1 MAKLLKLR
9 VGVSDDPTALQPSL
23 NDCLEAMLQQA
34 DLLISDVIEGLVAGC
49 APTGP
54 RRVPQF
60 QQKGIKEGILRL
72 SRNGMAVAQTFK
84 DELTRLVYE
93 GGGKEQVQT
102 ELLRFED
109 LQLFGDEQLDQSIE
123 VARAQQEVLSAVDDA
138 LPALDALVST
148 LLGWRTIQPG
158 LNPIR
163 PDVFVRALQKSLSEH
178 VPQSELREI
187 LIAPAA
193 GLLGVNLRK
202 LYRELADW
210 LRSTG
215 VEPAVPLGG
224 RTTKGSGA
232 SGSTVTDTVAKTL
245 LTLDKLRKL
254 LAGDFDT
261 PPPKQDF
268 LYTVP
273 ASMAMLQD
281 QKQVDALVK
290 RLEQRP
296 KATPAPSAPVDMLAQ
311 QGKPQ
316 APPQRIGEQLG
327 EEVVRLMFDNL
338 AQDSRLLP
346 SFKRQLRAMEPA
358 VHKLAKQDSR
368 FFSDRTHPARQ
379 VLERIT
385 QRSLAYSS
393 ETDPGWPGFMRTV
406 EDSAKWLDSKV
417 IDADTFGELLDNLH
431 KQWGGED
438 EGVKHRRE
446 EAARALLHAEQR
458 NLLAQKLAAEFM
470 QSLEGLEVA
479 DFIRDFL
486 KNSWAQVVAQEQLAC
501 TDGTSDPHGYR
512 ALVDD
517 LIWSVQKSTAQRGRA
532 RRLVQMIPGLLA
544 KLREGLARLGYPPE
558 LTQRFFDHLITLH
571 RAAVQEGRDA
581 AMQAAADKAWAESTE
596 DFSDSAND
604 EVQMWLDENESQES
618 GFVAEQDLELDF
630 VSSPLAAQQEA
641 QRAEQEKAAQAKA
654 VAAKAAQERAAQERA
669 AQERAAQ
676 DKAAQ
681 DKAAQDKA
689 AAEQAAQEKAAQERA
704 DLDRRVQERFERER
718 AQAPAVPDRA
728 AEEKAARERLLQ
740 QKLAREQA
748 MRERAGAEQRS
759 QPEPEPPEVAE
770 AEAEPAPEAAMED
783 VPSQAAALGP
793 DTPADEPPAGEAEI
807 PWDQQTSSVPPAP
820 VHELRTGSWVEI
832 QVKGAWVR
840 AQLTWCSPH
849 ATLFMFTSIAGSAH
863 SMSKRTMDKLRAQG
877 QLKVVAD
884 RNVVDEALDQVAQA
898 ALKNSLD
905 APKE

>member
-1 MAKLLKLR
+1 
-9 VGVSDDPTALQPSL
+9 
-23 NDCLEAMLQQA
+23 
-34 DLLISDVIEGLVAGC
+34 
-49 APTGP
+49 
-54 RRVPQF
+54 
-60 QQKGIKEGILRL
+60 
-72 SRNGMAVAQTFK
+72 
-84 DELTRLVYE
+84 
-93 GGGKEQVQT
+93 
-102 ELLRFED
+102 
-109 LQLFGDEQLDQSIE
+109 
-123 VARAQQEVLSAVDDA
+123 
-138 LPALDALVST
+138 
-148 LLGWRTIQPG
+148 
-158 LNPIR
+158 
-163 PDVFVRALQKSLSEH
+163 
-178 VPQSELREI
+178 
-187 LIAPAA
+187 
-193 GLLGVNLRK
+193 
-202 LYRELADW
+202 
-210 LRSTG
+210 
-215 VEPAVPLGG
+215 
-224 RTTKGSGA
+224 
-232 SGSTVTDTVAKTL
+232 
-245 LTLDKLRKL
+245 
-254 LAGDFDT
+254 
-261 PPPKQDF
+261 
-268 LYTVP
+268 
-273 ASMAMLQD
+273 
-281 QKQVDALVK
+281 
-290 RLEQRP
+290 
-296 KATPAPSAPVDMLAQ
+296 VDMLSQ

-316 APPQRIGEQLG
+316 AQPQRIGEQLG

-346 SFKRQLRAMEPA
+346 TFKRQLRAMEPA

-417 IDADTFGELLDNLH
+417 VDADTFGELLDNLH
-431 KQWGGED
+431 RQWGGED

-581 AMQAAADKAWAESTE
+581 AMQAAADEAWAESTQ

-641 QRAEQEKAAQAKA
+641 HRAEQEQAAQAKA
-654 VAAKAAQERAAQERA
+654 LVARAAQEKAAQERAAKERAAQELA
-669 AQERAAQ
+669 AQERAAEDKAVQ

-681 DKAAQDKA
+681 DRAAQEKAAQD
-689 AAEQAAQEKAAQERA
+689 KAAQERA

-718 AQAPAVPDRA
+718 AQAPVVPDRA
-728 AEEKAARERLLQ
+728 AEEKAAREKLLQ
-740 QKLAREQA
+740 QKAAREQA
-748 MRERAGAEQRS
+748 MRERAEAERRS
-759 QPEPEPPEVAE
+759 QPEPSADPEPEAEPVAE
-770 AEAEPAPEAAMED
+770 ARAEPEAM
-783 VPSQAAALGP
+783 PSQAAELAAEAAP
-793 DTPADEPPAGEAEI
+793 ETPADIAPAAEAEI
-807 PWDQQTSSVPPAP
+807 PWDQATSSIPATP
-820 VHELRTGSWVEI
+820 ARTEDLRTGSWVEI

-840 AQLTWCSPH
+840 AQLTWSSPH
-849 ATLFMFTSIAGSAH
+849 ATLFMFTSITGTAH